1 MTRYSPCSCQ
11 GKELE
16 IRQVTQ
22 LLQEFEPVRLDDV
35 VRYYCTGHMCK
46 LCAQGRLSFVIFML
60 IGARDVLRAAE
71 DLVRGD
77 TMGFRRSFHAVT
89 LSLPS

>member
-1 MTRYSPCSCQ
+1 M
-11 GKELE
+11 
-16 IRQVTQ
+16 TQ

-35 VRYYCTGHMCK
+35 VRYYCVQDTWCK
-46 LCAQGRLSFVIFML
+46 LCAQGRLSSVIFML

-77 TMGFRRSFHAVT
+77 TMAFGDHST
-89 LSLPS
+89 L